1 MLCVV
6 PLAGPDFVDKK
17 GKIKALKPFMN
28 GFLLKKVLE
37 SRHWF
42 HEISSYHFI
51 LQNNNIMR
59 NFYASTLKD
68 WFPNSCAAFITP
80 PTRGAVMSVL
90 SGVSMINNFNAPIV
104 VDLAD
109 IYYESN
115 NDIASVF
122 SCNPDI
128 GAVALTFKSTKD
140 CYSYFRFSSNIFDFE
155 SREKEVISS
164 DASAGTYIFK
174 NLPVLLYSLYYS
186 IKNVDHISYNDLLYI
201 CPALNSLKELN
212 LRVVGVDV
220 CNVIDVK
227 TDL

>member
-6 PLAGPDFVDKK
+6 PLAGPDFVDKQ

-59 NFYASTLKD
+59 NFYDSTLKV

-80 PTRGAVMSVL
+80 PTRGAAMSVL

-122 SCNPDI
+122 SYNPDI

-140 CYSYFRFSSNIFDFE
+140 CYSYFRFSSNRFH
-155 SREKEVISS
+155 SRDKPSS
-164 DASAGTYIFK
+164 KLSKTAAKADHSFPSAD
-174 NLPVLLYSLYYS
+174 SL
-186 IKNVDHISYNDLLYI
+186 
-201 CPALNSLKELN
+201 C
-212 LRVVGVDV
+212 
-220 CNVIDVK
+220 
-227 TDL
+227 